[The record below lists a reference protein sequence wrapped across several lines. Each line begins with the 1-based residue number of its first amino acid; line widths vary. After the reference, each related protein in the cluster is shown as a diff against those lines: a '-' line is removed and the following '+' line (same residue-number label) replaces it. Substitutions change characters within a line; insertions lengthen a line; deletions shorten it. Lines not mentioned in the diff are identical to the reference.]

1 MKITNHFTDGTTRT
15 TTAGVRVPYT
25 AETAMAY
32 RTLAAAQTA
41 NRQQVQNN
49 S

>member
-1 MKITNHFTDGTTRT
+1 MKITNHFTDGTMRT

-32 RTLAAAQTA
+32 RTIAAAKTA
-41 NRQQVQNN
+41 NRQQEQKNP
-49 S
+49 

>member
-1 MKITNHFTDGTTRT
+1 MKITNHFQDGTTRP

-32 RTLAAAQTA
+32 RTIAAAQTA
-41 NRQQVQNN
+41 DRQQEQKKP
-49 S
+49 

>member
-1 MKITNHFTDGTTRT
+1 MKITNHFTDGTTRP

-41 NRQQVQNN
+41 ARQQEQKKP
-49 S
+49 

>member
-1 MKITNHFTDGTTRT
+1 MKITNHFTDGTTRP

-32 RTLAAAQTA
+32 RTIAAAKTA
-41 NRQQVQNN
+41 NRQQEQKNP
-49 S
+49 

>member
-1 MKITNHFTDGTTRT
+1 MKITNHFQDGSTRP

-41 NRQQVQNN
+41 DRQQEPKKP
-49 S
+49 

>member
-15 TTAGVRVPYT
+15 TTAGARVPYT

-32 RTLAAAQTA
+32 RTIAAAKTA
-41 NRQQVQNN
+41 NRQQEQKNP
-49 S
+49 

>member
-1 MKITNHFTDGTTRT
+1 MKITNHFTDGTARP

-41 NRQQVQNN
+41 DRQQEQKKP
-49 S
+49 

>member
-1 MKITNHFTDGTTRT
+1 MKITNHFRDGTTRP
-15 TTAGVRVPYT
+15 TTAGVQVPYT

-41 NRQQVQNN
+41 DRQQEQKNP
-49 S
+49 

>member
-1 MKITNHFTDGTTRT
+1 MKITNHFTDGTTRA

-32 RTLAAAQTA
+32 RTIAAAKTA
-41 NRQQVQNN
+41 NRQQEQKNP
-49 S
+49 

>member
-15 TTAGVRVPYT
+15 TTADVRVPYT

-32 RTLAAAQTA
+32 RTLATAQTA
-41 NRQQVQNN
+41 DRQQAQKKP
-49 S
+49 

>member
-15 TTAGVRVPYT
+15 TTAGVQVPYT

-32 RTLAAAQTA
+32 RTLAAAKTA
-41 NRQQVQNN
+41 NRQQEQKNP
-49 S
+49 

>member
-32 RTLAAAQTA
+32 RILTAAQTA
-41 NRQQVQNN
+41 DRQQEQKNP
-49 S
+49 

>member
-1 MKITNHFTDGTTRT
+1 MKITNHFTDGTTRPI
-15 TTAGVRVPYT
+15 TAGVRVPYT

-41 NRQQVQNN
+41 DRQQEQKKP
-49 S
+49 

>member
-1 MKITNHFTDGTTRT
+1 MKITNHFQDGTTRP

-41 NRQQVQNN
+41 DRRKEQKNP
-49 S
+49 

>member
-1 MKITNHFTDGTTRT
+1 MNITNHFTDGTTRP

-41 NRQQVQNN
+41 DRQQEQKKP
-49 S
+49 

>member
-32 RTLAAAQTA
+32 QTLAAAQTA
-41 NRQQVQNN
+41 NRQQEQKNP
-49 S
+49 

>member
-1 MKITNHFTDGTTRT
+1 MKITNHFRDGTTRT

-32 RTLAAAQTA
+32 RTIAAGKTA
-41 NRQQVQNN
+41 DRRKEQKNP
-49 S
+49 